1 VNGPTSLSRAREH
14 LRDPLYRNAYSLM
27 VSTLLT
33 SGLGVAYWVVAARM
47 YPAEAVGHD
56 TALIMAMQGLALVG
70 QLNLQT
76 AIVRFLP
83 QIRRSTVRAVLAIY
97 AVTAAAVLLLAIA
110 FVAGVPRAAAEFSFV
125 GGDGMLAGGYV
136 VAVVLWMLFV
146 LQDAVLTALRCT
158 GWIPFKYAVYGVLKL
173 AVLAALATGAIGHG
187 ILVAWIVP
195 AALILPVISWP
206 LFRRLLPAHAAS
218 HREGPSPL
226 EAYGPRRLMRFLA
239 QDYLGSVLGQASLL
253 CLPLL
258 VVALLGGSEN
268 AYFAIPFALAM
279 AFDLLFLNGATSLTV
294 EGAHD
299 ERAARDL
306 TRRLV
311 RRVFGP
317 LVVLGALSA
326 LAAPLLLF
334 PFGPDYVAESTWVLR
349 LLLLGSLFRAALFLF
364 IAVMRLRRQSGW
376 IMALEGSLFVLLLT
390 LTLVLAPRLGRDGV
404 GLAWLLANGA
414 VALAVTP
421 WLVHFMS
428 SEVRPLRLRRLD
440 GAERVS
446 AAPARARSRPALGVV
461 IVAIAA
467 CVAAPV
473 VALAGLHGPVAVVL
487 VLLFFLLGPGTA
499 LVGWLRPDEVSA
511 GLGLIVG
518 TSLATATV
526 GAQAML
532 STGLWMPNAA
542 LCTVAVVCFVPLA
555 GQLRFG
561 LAQRRATAAPAVAE
575 PLTVSVIVV
584 GGISG
589 VALRNGLR
597 SILDADADEVQVI
610 VVDRH
615 PESVNAVEA
624 VARLS
629 DARLLYTRAPDAS
642 LSAARD
648 AGMRVATGKVVA
660 FAVPDSIVH
669 EGWLEALLAP
679 FSNPRVGCVVGR
691 LPERGAGLHVED
703 LELLGSLDMVDA
715 LWDGTHPVAFAT
727 RRDLTGAPLA
737 TYAPGAL
744 AWQQLRLVD
753 ESEEAA

>member
-1 VNGPTSLSRAREH
+1 M
-14 LRDPLYRNAYSLM
+14 RDPLYRNAYALM

-83 QIRRSTVRAVLAIY
+83 QIRRSTVRAVLAVY
-97 AVTAAAVLLLAIA
+97 AVTAAAVLVLGVA
-110 FVAGVPRAAAEFSFV
+110 FVVGVPRAAGEFSFIA
-125 GGDGMLAGGYV
+125 GDSALAGGYV
-136 VAVVLWMLFV
+136 IAVVLWMLFV
-146 LQDAVLTALRCT
+146 LQDAVLTALRCA
-158 GWIPFKYAVYGVLKL
+158 GWLPVKYAVYGVLKL
-173 AVLAALATGAIGHG
+173 AVLGALATGAIGHG

-206 LFRRLLPAHAAS
+206 MFRRLLPAHAAS
-218 HREGPSPL
+218 HRDGPSPL
-226 EAYGPRRLMRFLA
+226 AAHGSRRLVRFLA

-258 VVALLGGSEN
+258 VVALLGAGEN

-317 LVVLGALSA
+317 LVIIGALSA

-334 PFGPDYVAESTWVLR
+334 PFGPDYVRESTWVLR
-349 LLLLGSLFRAALFLF
+349 LLLLGGLFRAANFLF

-390 LTLVLAPRLGRDGV
+390 LTLVLAPRFGREGV
-404 GLAWLLANGA
+404 GLAWLIANGT
-414 VALAVTP
+414 VALVVTP
-421 WLVHFMS
+421 WLVRFMS

-440 GAERVS
+440 GTERVS
-446 AAPARARSRPALGVV
+446 GAAEAPKRSRPALGVV
-461 IVAIAA
+461 VVAMA
-467 CVAAPV
+467 VSLAAPGAV
-473 VALAGLHGPVAVVL
+473 LAGLQGPVTFVL

-499 LVGWLRPDEVSA
+499 LVGWLRPDQVSA

-526 GAQAML
+526 GAQLML
-532 STGLWMPNAA
+532 SLGVWSPTPGLCVLAGA
-542 LCTVAVVCFVPLA
+542 CLVPLA
-555 GQLRFG
+555 HQLRFALG
-561 LAQRRATAAPAVAE
+561 QRRAVSTPPVVAP
-575 PLTVSVIVV
+575 LRVSVIVP
-584 GGISG
+584 GGASG
-589 VALRNGLR
+589 VALRKALV
-597 SILDADADEVQVI
+597 SILDAEADDVQVI

-615 PESVNAVEA
+615 PDSVKTVEA
-624 VARLS
+624 VAGLS
-629 DARLLYTRAPDAS
+629 DARLLYTRSPQPS

-648 AGMRVATGKVVA
+648 AGIRVATGEVVA
-660 FAVPDSIVH
+660 FAVPDTLVH
-669 EGWLEALLAP
+669 EGWLEALIAP
-679 FSNPRVGCVVGR
+679 FSDARIGCVVGR
-691 LPERGAGLHVED
+691 LPEQAVGLHVED
-703 LELLGSLDMVDA
+703 LELLGSVDLVDT
-715 LWDGTHPVAFAT
+715 LWEGAHAVSFAT

-744 AWQQLRLVD
+744 AWAQLRLVED
-753 ESEEAA
+753 SEGAAA